1 MVYQEIF
8 DKYLFRSEKALEYGF
23 EHTKEGYLLQRELSD
38 PNFTISIRIDRDWM
52 ELRVYEAGEE
62 YLPFFAKSAEGSFV
76 TQIREEVDRL
86 IDDMVGHCFEPT
98 YLREK
103 LINHVLEKHQSTPD
117 YPWDDQSYCTIRT
130 PKAKKWYGI
139 FMHIKYRAL
148 GIDRD
153 GKIDVLNVKAPP
165 KQIPELID
173 RRHYF
178 PAYHMN
184 KKHWL
189 SILLDSSTDIQKV
202 QELLDQSYLLVEGNS
217 LEVFMER
224 EARS

>member
-1 MVYQEIF
+1 MLYQEIF

-23 EHTKEGYLLQRELSD
+23 EHREEGYCLERELED
-38 PNFTISIRIDRDWM
+38 PNFSISIRIDRDRM
-52 ELRVYEAGEE
+52 ELRVYEVGEE
-62 YLPFFAKSAEGSFV
+62 YLPFFVRSAEGGFV

-86 IDDMVGHCFEPT
+86 IEDMVAHCFEPT
-98 YLREK
+98 HLREK
-103 LINHVLEKHQSTPD
+103 LLDYVLEKHRSIPD
-117 YPWDDQSYCTIRT
+117 YPWDDLSYCTIRT

-153 GKIDVLNVKAPP
+153 GKVDVLNVKADP
-165 KQIPELID
+165 KRIPERID
-173 RRHYF
+173 RKHYF

-189 SILLDSSTDIQKV
+189 SIVLDSSTDILEV
-202 QELLDQSYLLVEGNS
+202 QELLDQSYRLVEGDA
-217 LEVFMER
+217 LEAFMER